1 MSKAGE
7 GLREGIAEGAWAKS
21 YTAYK
26 DSLRILDF
34 SLNGK
39 EAIRNMDG
47 FYFLKILSMRCD
59 FQPSE
64 YETTPK
70 NTAF

>member
-7 GLREGIAEGAWAKS
+7 GLREVIAEGDWAKS
-21 YTAYK
+21 YRAYK

-34 SLNGK
+34 NLNGR
-39 EAIRNMDG
+39 EAIRNMHG
-47 FYFLKILSMRCD
+47 FYFFKILSMRCD

>member
-47 FYFLKILSMRCD
+47 FYFLKILSMR
-59 FQPSE
+59 
-64 YETTPK
+64 
-70 NTAF
+70 